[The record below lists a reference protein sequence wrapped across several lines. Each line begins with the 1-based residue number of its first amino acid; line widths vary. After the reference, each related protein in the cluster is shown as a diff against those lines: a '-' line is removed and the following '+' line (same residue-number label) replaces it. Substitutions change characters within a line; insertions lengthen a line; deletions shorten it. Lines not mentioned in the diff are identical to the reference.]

1 RPDGHWPLQPGGGG
15 RGNSVYGRANCARS
29 QNRRHRGQDHGGA
42 GRADAQEPR
51 GDPQSRGV
59 RIRPGREDDRVSRGH
74 GRFFGDERGVREVFR
89 DAQAGTLHH
98 PGRGVAEGGARGDRC
113 DREGQMNPPR
123 VLLWALLVAAGAVP
137 GPAAAQSRRTPA
149 DSQLAR
155 DIFRELIEINTT
167 DSLGNTP
174 RAARA
179 VAQRLLAAGFPA
191 ADVRVLIGPDA
202 KHGNLVARY
211 RGTGTGGRPIIGFA
225 HLDVVPARRAD
236 WSVDPFAL
244 LEKDGYFY
252 GRGTTDDKVGDAILV
267 ADFIRLKRAGFKPRR
282 DLILML
288 TGDEETAG
296 SCIAWLVTK
305 HRDLIDAEFALN
317 TDAGGG
323 VLRDGHRVMFVV
335 QASEKVYATYALEA
349 TDKGG
354 HRSLPRPADNPIYR
368 LAGVLERLAAYHFPV
383 QLNEVSRAFFER
395 SAAIE
400 TGQLADDMRGVLKDP
415 PDSAAVA
422 RLSAVPFYNSKLR
435 TTCVATMLAAGHAEN
450 ALPQAA
456 RATVNCRILP
466 GEPAAPVEAT
476 LTRFGGDDR
485 ITVST
490 VYTPVPSPPSPL
502 TPAIMG
508 PLERLVADQFPGV
521 PIVPVMEAGATDG
534 LFLRNAG
541 IPTYGVSAVFEDPN
555 DIRAHGRDERI
566 GVQSFYD
573 ALEFW
578 HHMLRT

>member
-1 RPDGHWPLQPGGGG
+1 MRLVI
-15 RGNSVYGRANCARS
+15 RFVARVACA
-29 QNRRHRGQDHGGA
+29 A
-42 GRADAQEPR
+42 L
-51 GDPQSRGV
+51 
-59 RIRPGREDDRVSRGH
+59 
-74 GRFFGDERGVREVFR
+74 
-89 DAQAGTLHH
+89 TL
-98 PGRGVAEGGARGDRC
+98 ALL
-113 DREGQMNPPR
+113 PR
-123 VLLWALLVAAGAVP
+123 VGAT
-137 GPAAAQSRRTPA
+137 QSGLSDAER
-149 DSQLAR
+149 QLAR

-179 VAQRLLAAGFPA
+179 MAQRLLAAGFPA

-211 RGTGTGGRPIIGFA
+211 RGAGGRPIIGFA

-236 WSVDPFAL
+236 WSVDPFTF

-252 GRGTTDDKVGDAILV
+252 GRGTTDNKAGDAILV
-267 ADFIRLKRAGFKPRR
+267 ADFIRLKQTGFKPRR
-282 DLILML
+282 NLILML

-323 VLRDGHRVMFVV
+323 VLRDGRRVMFVV
-335 QASEKVYATYALEA
+335 QASEKVYATYVLEA

-354 HRSLPRPADNPIYR
+354 HSSLPRPADNPVYR
-368 LAGVLERLAAYHFPV
+368 LAPVLQRLAQYQFPV
-383 QLNEVSRAFFER
+383 KLNEVSRAFFER
-395 SAAIE
+395 SAALE
-400 TGQLADDMRGVLKDP
+400 TGALAEDMRGVLKDP

-422 RLSAVPFYNSKLR
+422 HLSAVPFYNSKLR
-435 TTCVATMLAAGHAEN
+435 TTCVATLMQAGHAEN
-450 ALPQAA
+450 ALPQSAQV
-456 RATVNCRILP
+456 TVNCRILP
-466 GEPAAPVEAT
+466 GEPAAEVAAT
-476 LTRFGGDDR
+476 LERLASDDR
-485 ITVST
+485 IALRT
-490 VYTPVPSPPSPL
+490 VYAPIPSPPSPL

-508 PLERLVADQFPGV
+508 PIERLVAEQFPDV

-541 IPTYGVSAVFEDPN
+541 IPTYGVSAVFEEQN
-555 DIRAHGRDERI
+555 DVRAHGRDERLR
-566 GVQSFYD
+566 VQSFYE

-578 HHMLRT
+578 YRMIQAFASAR

>member
-1 RPDGHWPLQPGGGG
+1 M
-15 RGNSVYGRANCARS
+15 RA
-29 QNRRHRGQDHGGA
+29 
-42 GRADAQEPR
+42 
-51 GDPQSRGV
+51 V
-59 RIRPGREDDRVSRGH
+59 RV
-74 GRFFGDERGVREVFR
+74 VLVL
-89 DAQAGTLHH
+89 AGTL
-98 PGRGVAEGGARGDRC
+98 
-113 DREGQMNPPR
+113 
-123 VLLWALLVAAGAVP
+123 LSAG
-137 GPAAAQSRRTPA
+137 AAAQDGLSPA
-149 DSQLAR
+149 DRALAR
-155 DIFRELIEINTT
+155 DIFKQLIEINTT

-179 VAQRLLAAGFPA
+179 MAQRLLAAGFPA
-191 ADVRVLIGPDA
+191 PDVRVLIGPDA
-202 KHGNLVARY
+202 THGNLVARY
-211 RGTGTGGRPIIGFA
+211 RGRGTGGRPIVVFA
-225 HLDVVPARRAD
+225 HLDVVPARRTD
-236 WSVDPFAL
+236 WSVDPFTF

-267 ADFIRLKRAGFKPRR
+267 ADFIRLKRAGFRPTR
-282 DLILML
+282 DLILVL

-296 SCIAWLVTK
+296 SCIAWLVSK

-323 VLRDGHRVMFVV
+323 VLRDGRRVMFTV
-335 QASEKVYATYALEA
+335 QASEK
-349 TDKGG
+349 
-354 HRSLPRPADNPIYR
+354 
-368 LAGVLERLAAYHFPV
+368 
-383 QLNEVSRAFFER
+383 
-395 SAAIE
+395 
-400 TGQLADDMRGVLKDP
+400 GQLADDMRGVLKDP
-415 PDSAAVA
+415 PDSGPVA

-456 RATVNCRILP
+456 RATVNCRVLP
-466 GEPAAPVEAT
+466 GEPPADVEAT
-476 LTRFGGDDR
+476 LGRLAADQR
-485 ITVST
+485 VTVRT
-490 VYTPVPSPPSPL
+490 VYTPIPSPPSPL

-508 PLERLVADQFPGV
+508 TLERLVAEQFPGV

-578 HHMLRT
+578 YQMMRAYAS

>member
-1 RPDGHWPLQPGGGG
+1 M
-15 RGNSVYGRANCARS
+15 
-29 QNRRHRGQDHGGA
+29 RRLAVVIAGA
-42 GRADAQEPR
+42 
-51 GDPQSRGV
+51 
-59 RIRPGREDDRVSRGH
+59 
-74 GRFFGDERGVREVFR
+74 
-89 DAQAGTLHH
+89 
-98 PGRGVAEGGARGDRC
+98 
-113 DREGQMNPPR
+113 
-123 VLLWALLVAAGAVP
+123 LLWSFSGR
-137 GPAAAQSRRTPA
+137 AAAQSEAPSPDRA
-149 DSQLAR
+149 LAR
-155 DIFRELIEINTT
+155 DILRELVEINTT

-179 VAQRLLAAGFPA
+179 MARRLVAAGFPL

-236 WSVDPFAL
+236 WSVDPFTF
-244 LEKDGYFY
+244 LEQDGYFY

-282 DLILML
+282 DLIIVL

-296 SCIAWLVTK
+296 SCIGWLVNK

-323 VLRDGHRVMFVV
+323 VLRDGRRVMFAV

-354 HRSLPRPADNPIYR
+354 HSSLPRPADNPVYR
-368 LAGVLERLAAYHFPV
+368 LAPALGRLAAYQFPV
-383 QLNEVSRAFFER
+383 KLNEVSRGFFER
-395 SAAIE
+395 SAALE
-400 TGQLADDMRGVLKDP
+400 TGALAEDMRGVLKDA

-422 RLSAVPFYNSKLR
+422 HLSAVPFYNSKLR
-435 TTCVATMLAAGHAEN
+435 TTCVATMMEAGHAEN
-450 ALPQAA
+450 ALPQSA

-466 GEPAAPVEAT
+466 GEPAAEVTAT
-476 LTRFGGDDR
+476 LERLAADDR
-485 ITVST
+485 IALRT
-490 VYTPVPSPPSPL
+490 VYAPIPSGPSPL

-508 PLERLVADQFPGV
+508 PIERLVAEQFPNV

-541 IPTYGVSAVFEDPN
+541 IPTYGVSAVFEEQN
-555 DIRAHGRDERI
+555 DVRAHGRDERLR
-566 GVQSFYD
+566 VQSFYE

-578 HHMLRT
+578 YRMMQAYASDRLTQ